1 MVTRSVSEGSRS
13 DPSLT
18 LRVTIRLLRTDR
30 PFLISNRERFVE
42 ATTYIC
48 RIVVTTGPDRGKVFE
63 VDEELIHIG
72 RADENQIVLEDPS
85 LPDHQASILR
95 KNGRFAIFRPTEAEV
110 QVDGADIPTEK
121 WVWLPNDVR
130 LQFGRRTSCQLTYE
144 MSLDDEVESSLK
156 PDAPKPV
163 APKAPTKVRPAAV
176 PQPGVDAANSEGA
189 SADVSSDGEGGNSA
203 DQSVDGA
210 AGANGGSRKKKSR
223 KKGKSKKQKNV
234 ARFITDQGG
243 PLVELGADGHLPEL
257 ALQDDPTKKEK
268 QAKPK
273 QSNSALLYSVLGLSF
288 LSSLAML
295 FAEVDPPSVSELSK
309 ADAREEIVRFFGSD
323 EKDLEPWQRRLRAA
337 RLAHSRGDSETELQ
351 RYREVLASLNSEDR
365 DPHIGITGHLSHD
378 EDLKRLIGIIISR

>member
-1 MVTRSVSEGSRS
+1 M
-13 DPSLT
+13 
-18 LRVTIRLLRTDR
+18 
-30 PFLISNRERFVE
+30 E

-63 VDEELIHIG
+63 IDEELIHIG
-72 RADENQIVLEDPS
+72 RADENQIVLDDPS

-95 KNGRFAIFRPTEAEV
+95 KNGRFAIFRPTDAAV

-144 MSLDDEVESSLK
+144 MSLDDEPAAAQK
-156 PDAPKPV
+156 PAS
-163 APKAPTKVRPAAV
+163 PKASKSSSKVRPSAV
-176 PQPGVDAANSEGA
+176 HPAGTVSTNSATVSVEADPDDGAENSVDQSSEGA
-189 SADVSSDGEGGNSA
+189 SAAEGG
-203 DQSVDGA
+203 
-210 AGANGGSRKKKSR
+210 RKKKTK
-223 KKGKSKKQKNV
+223 KKGKSAKRKKNV

-257 ALQDDPTKKEK
+257 ALQDDPTRKEK

-273 QSNSALLYSVLGLSF
+273 QSNSALLYSALGLSF

-295 FAEVDPPSVSELSK
+295 FADVDPPSVSELSK

-323 EKDLEPWQRRLRAA
+323 DKELKTWQKRLRAA
-337 RLAHSRGDSETELQ
+337 RLAHSRGDDETELR
-351 RYREVLASLNSEDR
+351 RYREVLSALKSEDR

>member
-1 MVTRSVSEGSRS
+1 M
-13 DPSLT
+13 
-18 LRVTIRLLRTDR
+18 
-30 PFLISNRERFVE
+30 E

-72 RADENQIVLEDPS
+72 RADENQIVLDDPS

-95 KNGRFAIFRPTEAEV
+95 KNGRFAIFRPTDAEI
-110 QVDGADIPTEK
+110 QVDGEDIPAEK

-144 MSLDDEVESSLK
+144 MSLDDEPGSAAT
-156 PDAPKPV
+156 PDIPKKV
-163 APKAPTKVRPAAV
+163 APKSPAKVRPSAV
-176 PQPGVDAANSEGA
+176 PQPGSDSANAE
-189 SADVSSDGEGGNSA
+189 DV
-203 DQSVDGA
+203 SVDGGAENTVDQSADGA
-210 AGANGGSRKKKSR
+210 APANGGSRKKKSK
-223 KKGKSKKQKNV
+223 KKGKSAKRKKNV

-257 ALQDDPTKKEK
+257 ALQDDPTRKEK

-273 QSNSALLYSVLGLSF
+273 QSNSALLYSALGLSF
-288 LSSLAML
+288 LSSLAMM

-309 ADAREEIVRFFGSD
+309 ADAREEIIRFFGDD
-323 EKDLEPWQRRLRAA
+323 EKELKTWHRRLRAA
-337 RLAHSRGDSETELQ
+337 RLAHSRGDNETELR
-351 RYREVLASLNSEDR
+351 RYREVLSALKSEDR

-378 EDLKRLIGIIISR
+378 EDLRRLIGIIISR

>member
-1 MVTRSVSEGSRS
+1 M
-13 DPSLT
+13 
-18 LRVTIRLLRTDR
+18 
-30 PFLISNRERFVE
+30 E
-42 ATTYIC
+42 ATTYTC

-72 RADENQIVLEDPS
+72 RADENQIVLDDPS

-95 KNGRFAIFRPTEAEV
+95 KNGRFAIFRPTDAEV
-110 QVDGADIPTEK
+110 QVDGADIPAEK

-144 MSLDDEVESSLK
+144 MSLDNEPASS
-156 PDAPKPV
+156 PKP
-163 APKAPTKVRPAAV
+163 AAAKAATSKSKLRPVAV
-176 PQPGVDAANSEGA
+176 PQAGNVSTNSGHDSGDAGNDASNDLEDGGEHSVDQSSEGA
-189 SADVSSDGEGGNSA
+189 SAAESGP
-203 DQSVDGA
+203 
-210 AGANGGSRKKKSR
+210 KKRSR
-223 KKGKSKKQKNV
+223 KKGKSAKRQKNV

-257 ALQDDPTKKEK
+257 ALQDDPTRKEK

-309 ADAREEIVRFFGSD
+309 GDARQEIVRFFGSD
-323 EKDLEPWQRRLRAA
+323 DKELETWQKQLRAA
-337 RLAHSRGDSETELQ
+337 RLAHSRGDAENELMA
-351 RYREVLASLNSEDR
+351 YRRVLTLLKSEDR
-365 DPHIGITGHLSHD
+365 DPHVGITGHLSTD
-378 EDLKRLIGIIISR
+378 EELKRLIGIIISR

>member
-1 MVTRSVSEGSRS
+1 M
-13 DPSLT
+13 
-18 LRVTIRLLRTDR
+18 
-30 PFLISNRERFVE
+30 E

-72 RADENQIVLEDPS
+72 RADENQIVLDDPS

-95 KNGRFAIFRPTEAEV
+95 KNGRFAIFRPTDAEV
-110 QVDGADIPTEK
+110 QVDGADIPAEK

-144 MSLDDEVESSLK
+144 MSLDDEPASSEK
-156 PDAPKPV
+156 PAS
-163 APKAPTKVRPAAV
+163 PKASKSSSKVRPSAV
-176 PQPGVDAANSEGA
+176 PPAGTVSTNSATDSAEADPGDGAENSVDQASEGA
-189 SADVSSDGEGGNSA
+189 SAVEGG
-203 DQSVDGA
+203 
-210 AGANGGSRKKKSR
+210 RKKKTK
-223 KKGKSKKQKNV
+223 KKGKSAKRQKNV

-257 ALQDDPTKKEK
+257 ALQDDPTHKEK

-273 QSNSALLYSVLGLSF
+273 QSNSALLYSALGLSF

-323 EKDLEPWQRRLRAA
+323 DKELETWQRRLRAA
-337 RLAHSRGDSETELQ
+337 RLAHSRGDDETELR
-351 RYREVLASLNSEDR
+351 RYREVLSALKSEDR

-378 EDLKRLIGIIISR
+378 EELRKLIGIIISR

>member
-1 MVTRSVSEGSRS
+1 M
-13 DPSLT
+13 
-18 LRVTIRLLRTDR
+18 
-30 PFLISNRERFVE
+30 E
-42 ATTYIC
+42 AATYIC

-63 VDEELIHIG
+63 IDEELIHIG

-85 LPDHQASILR
+85 LPDHQASVLR
-95 KNGRFAIFRPTEAEV
+95 KNGRFAIFRPTDAEV

-144 MSLDDEVESSLK
+144 MSLDDEPATAAK
-156 PDAPKPV
+156 PDAPKPT
-163 APKAPTKVRPAAV
+163 APKSSKKVRPAAV
-176 PQPGVDAANSEGA
+176 PRPGSESTNSEGP
-189 SADVSSDGEGGNSA
+189 SADVSSDGEAENSV
-203 DQSVDGA
+203 DQSADGA
-210 AGANGGSRKKKSR
+210 ASTNGGRKKKSR
-223 KKGKSKKQKNV
+223 KKGKSSKRQKNV

-257 ALQDDPTKKEK
+257 ALQDDPTRKEK

-273 QSNSALLYSVLGLSF
+273 QSNSALLYSALGLSF

-309 ADAREEIVRFFGSD
+309 ADAREEIIRFFGSD
-323 EKDLEPWQRRLRAA
+323 DKELETWQRRLRAA
-337 RLAHSRGDSETELQ
+337 RLAHSRGDDETELR
-351 RYREVLASLNSEDR
+351 RYREVLSALKSEDR

>member
-1 MVTRSVSEGSRS
+1 MGKVSRS
-13 DPSLT
+13 DPASDQAGFAV
-18 LRVTIRLLRTDR
+18 RAV
-30 PFLISNRERFVE
+30 FGYRFVE

-72 RADENQIVLEDPS
+72 RADENQIVLDDPS

-95 KNGRFAIFRPTEAEV
+95 KNGRFAIFRPTDAEV
-110 QVDGADIPTEK
+110 QVDGADIPAEK

-144 MSLDDEVESSLK
+144 MSLDDEPASA
-156 PDAPKPV
+156 APTDTPKKV
-163 APKAPTKVRPAAV
+163 APKSPVKVRLSAV
-176 PQPGVDAANSEGA
+176 PQAGSDSPNAEGA
-189 SADVSSDGEGGNSA
+189 SADVSVDGGAENSF
-203 DQSVDGA
+203 DQSSDGA
-210 AGANGGSRKKKSR
+210 AANGGGRKKKSK
-223 KKGKSKKQKNV
+223 KKGTSAKRQKNV
-234 ARFITDQGG
+234 ARFITDKGG

-257 ALQDDPTKKEK
+257 TLQDDPARKEK
-268 QAKPK
+268 QTKPT
-273 QSNSALLYSVLGLSF
+273 QSNSALLYSALGLSF

-295 FAEVDPPSVSELSK
+295 FAEADPPSVSELSK

-323 EKDLEPWQRRLRAA
+323 DKDLETWQRQLRAA
-337 RLAHSRGDSETELQ
+337 RLAHSRGDDETELIT
-351 RYREVLASLNSEDR
+351 YRRVLAALKSEDR

>member
-1 MVTRSVSEGSRS
+1 M
-13 DPSLT
+13 
-18 LRVTIRLLRTDR
+18 
-30 PFLISNRERFVE
+30 E

-48 RIVVTTGPDRGKVFE
+48 RIAVTTGPDRGKVFE

-72 RADENQIVLEDPS
+72 RADENQIVLDDPS

-95 KNGRFAIFRPTEAEV
+95 KNGRFAIFRPSDADV
-110 QVDGADIPTEK
+110 QVDGADIPAEK

-144 MSLDDEVESSLK
+144 VSLDDEPASS
-156 PDAPKPV
+156 PKPA
-163 APKAPTKVRPAAV
+163 APKAPKSSSKLRPAAV
-176 PQPGVDAANSEGA
+176 PQAGTVSTRSETDSGEAGTDDEDDGENTVDQSSEGA
-189 SADVSSDGEGGNSA
+189 SAAEGGR
-203 DQSVDGA
+203 Q
-210 AGANGGSRKKKSR
+210 RKSR
-223 KKGKSKKQKNV
+223 KKGKPARRQKNV

-257 ALQDDPTKKEK
+257 ALQDDPTHKEK

-273 QSNSALLYSVLGLSF
+273 QSNSALLYSALGLSF

-323 EKDLEPWQRRLRAA
+323 DKELEIWQKQLRAA
-337 RLAHSRGDSETELQ
+337 RLAHSRGDADTELMT
-351 RYREVLASLNSEDR
+351 YRRVLGLLKSEDR
-365 DPHIGITGHLSHD
+365 DTHVGITGHLSTD
-378 EDLKRLIGIIISR
+378 EELRRLIGVIISR